1 MDIPNVTL
9 AYDDV
14 KEECVLNHTK
24 LFVNRNLLQ
33 CYHNN
38 RGYCSFGEKCK
49 YQHFQE
55 VCSKTLCR
63 DSECKKRHPVI
74 CRYNDDCKFNKMN
87 SCAFK
92 HITAKNSRVSEK
104 LEEQIK
110 TATDEIT
117 SLKSEITALR
127 NEIKRK
133 EKELSKRSYENEQ
146 LREKLTLK
154 QNYPD
159 AEKDMRK
166 ENIDLKK
173 QIEVLVKENIE
184 LKKQIEQKDKPF
196 VENLEIEAK
205 VSNLFQTKYSCEKCC
220 LKFPSME
227 KIKKHKSEMHKITL
241 TF

>member
-1 MDIPNVTL
+1 
-9 AYDDV
+9 
-14 KEECVLNHTK
+14 
-24 LFVNRNLLQ
+24 
-33 CYHNN
+33 
-38 RGYCSFGEKCK
+38 
-49 YQHFQE
+49 
-55 VCSKTLCR
+55 
-63 DSECKKRHPVI
+63 
-74 CRYNDDCKFNKMN
+74 MN

-92 HITAKNSRVSEK
+92 HITAKNYRVSAK

-133 EKELSKRSYENEQ
+133 EKELSKRSFENEQ

-184 LKKQIEQKDKPF
+184 LKKQIE
-196 VENLEIEAK
+196 
-205 VSNLFQTKYSCEKCC
+205 
-220 LKFPSME
+220 
-227 KIKKHKSEMHKITL
+227 
-241 TF
+241 

>member
-1 MDIPNVTL
+1 
-9 AYDDV
+9 
-14 KEECVLNHTK
+14 
-24 LFVNRNLLQ
+24 
-33 CYHNN
+33 
-38 RGYCSFGEKCK
+38 
-49 YQHFQE
+49 
-55 VCSKTLCR
+55 
-63 DSECKKRHPVI
+63 
-74 CRYNDDCKFNKMN
+74 MN

-92 HITAKNSRVSEK
+92 HITTKNYRVSAK

-133 EKELSKRSYENEQ
+133 EKELSKRSFENEQ

-154 QNYPD
+154 RNYPD

-227 KIKKHKSEMHKITL
+227 KIKKPQK
-241 TF
+241 

>member
-1 MDIPNVTL
+1 M
-9 AYDDV
+9 
-14 KEECVLNHTK
+14 
-24 LFVNRNLLQ
+24 
-33 CYHNN
+33 
-38 RGYCSFGEKCK
+38 
-49 YQHFQE
+49 
-55 VCSKTLCR
+55 
-63 DSECKKRHPVI
+63 
-74 CRYNDDCKFNKMN
+74 
-87 SCAFK
+87 
-92 HITAKNSRVSEK
+92 
-104 LEEQIK
+104 
-110 TATDEIT
+110 
-117 SLKSEITALR
+117 
-127 NEIKRK
+127 
-133 EKELSKRSYENEQ
+133 
-146 LREKLTLK
+146 REKLTLK

-159 AEKDMRK
+159 AKKDMRK